1 VAAPPQHPGYGGAGR
16 AGHKVPERYIN
27 CGTRTGM
34 EQTFKPK
41 VEGLIAQCL
50 ICAHQPRQKGRYRCA
65 RRECGR
71 GVKSINPALCIGG
84 IARVGLM
91 KVCNYKAADA
101 GA

>member
-1 VAAPPQHPGYGGAGR
+1 MAVPPQHPGYGGAGR
-16 AGHKVPERYIN
+16 VGHKAPERYIN

-65 RRECGR
+65 RRGRVR
-71 GVKSINPALCIGG
+71 GVKSINPTRRISG

>member
-1 VAAPPQHPGYGGAGR
+1 
-16 AGHKVPERYIN
+16 
-27 CGTRTGM
+27 M
-34 EQTFKPK
+34 PK

-50 ICAHQPRQKGRYRCA
+50 IYAHQPRQKGRYRCA
-65 RRECGR
+65 RRECER